1 LHTPHDTKQTCV
13 KRAFGHL
20 LHLIYNEFRVR
31 EYPTG
36 IARQKVFKGS
46 AILDKLAIYFLGDVQ
61 FRIND
66 GPPLPL
72 EAGKAS
78 ALLAYL
84 AVEAARPHA
93 RQTLAEL
100 LWPERRDADALG
112 ALRFALSNLRAL
124 LHDREAMQPFLLVD
138 RSTVQLNPQAA
149 VWVDVTM
156 FRQQATTC
164 EAAARDDAVPPLETL
179 RAALALYR
187 GPFLHG
193 FNLGDSLEFE
203 SWALRTRE
211 QLERQHL
218 RLLRLLGSAQEAAG
232 DYTQAVETYRAML
245 AAQPWDEDIH
255 CCVMRALAANGEHG
269 AALAQY
275 AACRRAL
282 SELGIEPGR
291 LTNELYQRLR
301 QESGAVDEPP
311 AAPFV
316 ARERELER
324 LATALE
330 RMLAGQGQV
339 AVLTG
344 EAGSGKTTLL
354 NVFARQALA
363 RHPALL
369 VVGGRCDAY
378 AGVGQPYQPFVESVQ
393 MLAGE
398 GETGAGAAP
407 SSPEDQARLRTATP
421 HIAQALVET
430 APALLARF
438 INYAA
443 LTQRAQ
449 QSAAD
454 FPASL
459 HTAILQHSAAAESPA
474 GLDTGQLFEEVT
486 RLFITLARQHPLVVL
501 LDDLQWI
508 DAGSA
513 ALLFHLARRLTHSRV
528 LLVAAYRPGEVHN
541 HAGAEPHPLLGI
553 VAELQRYGGDI
564 RVDLDQVDEQAFV
577 AAFLAQD
584 PLLQP
589 NRLDAAFRSA
599 LAQRTGGNPLF
610 TIELLR
616 SLQAHR
622 EIQRAA
628 DGSWESSP
636 TLNWAHMPERVEA
649 AIAGRIARL
658 PAQWRDWLTTA
669 SVEGESFTAEVVA
682 RAHGIDSAAL
692 LRDLSGPL
700 GMGRGARRLVQGE
713 GAREVGK
720 GDQVRRLSRYR
731 FRHILFQVYLYQQ
744 LDPVERAQ
752 RHAAVGKALEDLYGA
767 LPEERARRAAE
778 LARHFEI
785 GGLAEKAAAY
795 HLEAGR
801 QAIYLAAPPA
811 AVAHY
816 RRGLALLADV
826 PRSPARDRLEI
837 HLHLAL
843 GAPFLS
849 VNGWGGAERQAAI
862 QQALALLEEAGL
874 MRPKQPSETSL
885 PETGGDDVLA
895 ALYEQADW
903 LLSQGEFLSA
913 AQLGEH
919 ILALADEPVSL
930 ARVLAYRILGYSRM
944 FQGDFPGARQH
955 LENAL
960 AAYHALGRPDT
971 LPWIGGDLELVCRTA
986 LGFTLAVY
994 GYLDQ
999 AWAHISQA
1007 LARARRIKHKS
1018 TLGSTLILACEVA
1031 VLRGDMD
1038 ALRAL
1043 AGELLR
1049 VGETEGLQFFLAHGW
1064 AAAGYAQATQ
1074 TRPGTPQAAANL
1086 DLIRRGMRLWESTA
1100 THTGRGMWIVRLADA
1115 CLQAGDSAA
1124 GLTITSAILEKPDQ
1138 PGITIGLA
1146 QIYRLHGELLLQ
1158 QKMPDR
1164 RAAEICFTQALEI
1177 ARRQEAHTLELRA
1190 ALSLAKLW
1198 QSAQPAAARRLLEET
1213 CAWFTEGWE
1222 THDWQEAQALLRN
1235 GL

>member
-1 LHTPHDTKQTCV
+1 MSL
-13 KRAFGHL
+13 
-20 LHLIYNEFRVR
+20 
-31 EYPTG
+31 
-36 IARQKVFKGS
+36 AR
-46 AILDKLAIYFLGDVQ
+46 LAIYLLGDVH
-61 FRIND
+61 FRLND

-84 AVEAARPHA
+84 AVEAGRPHA

-100 LWPERRDADALG
+100 LWPERADADALG
-112 ALRFALSNLRAL
+112 ALRFVLSNLRAL
-124 LHDREAMQPFLLVD
+124 LHDREAAQPFLLVD
-138 RSTVQLNPQAA
+138 RSTVQLNPQAE
-149 VWVDVTM
+149 VWVDVTA
-156 FRQQATTC
+156 FRQQAAAW
-164 EAAARDDAVPPLETL
+164 EMAARADAVPALETL
-179 RAALALYR
+179 RATLALYR

-193 FNLGDSLEFE
+193 FNLGDSLDFE

-211 QLERQHL
+211 QLEREHL
-218 RLLRLLGSAQEAAG
+218 RLLHLLGSGQEAAS
-232 DYTQAVETYRAML
+232 DHTHAAETYRAIL
-245 AAQPWDEDIH
+245 AAQPWDEDAH
-255 CCVMRALAANGEHG
+255 RHLMRVLAANGEHG

-291 LTNELYQRLR
+291 LTNVLYQQLR
-301 QESGAVDEPP
+301 QESGAVDEPL

-339 AVLTG
+339 ALLTG

-378 AGVGQPYQPFVESVQ
+378 AGVGQPYQPFIECVQ
-393 MLAGE
+393 RLAGE
-398 GETGAGAAP
+398 WETGVEAAP
-407 SSPEDQARLRTATP
+407 GTPEDQARLRAATP
-421 HIAQALVET
+421 HIVQALVET

-438 INYAA
+438 INCAA
-443 LTQRAQ
+443 LAQRIHQ
-449 QSAAD
+449 QSVAD
-454 FPASL
+454 LPAML
-459 HTAILQHSAAAESPA
+459 WPAIAHHGADDSPA
-474 GLDTGQLFEEVT
+474 GLDTGRLFEEMT
-486 RLFITLARQHPLVVL
+486 RLLTTLARQHPLVVL

-508 DAGSA
+508 DTGSA

-541 HAGAEPHPLLGI
+541 HTGGNPHPLLGVI
-553 VAELQRYGGDI
+553 TELQRYGGDI
-564 RVDLDQVDEQAFV
+564 RIDLEQVDEQAFV

-584 PLLQP
+584 PLLTP
-589 NRLDAAFRSA
+589 NRLDAAFCSA

-616 SLQAHR
+616 SLQAHN
-622 EIQRAA
+622 EIRRAA
-628 DGSWESSP
+628 DGSWVRSP
-636 TLNWAHMPERVEA
+636 TLNWEHMPERVEA

-658 PAQWRDWLTTA
+658 PAEWRDWLSTA

-682 RAHGIDSAAL
+682 CVHGVDSAAL

-713 GAREVGK
+713 GAREIGA
-720 GDQVRRLSRYR
+720 GNQTRRLSRYR

-744 LDPVERAQ
+744 LDPVERAR
-752 RHAAVGKALEDLYGA
+752 RHAAVGTALEDLYGA
-767 LPEERARRAAE
+767 APEERARRAAE

-785 GGLAEKAAAY
+785 GGLPEKAAAY

-801 QAIYLAAPPA
+801 QAVYLAAPPA

-826 PRSPARDRLEI
+826 PRSPTRDRLEI

-849 VNGWGGAERQAAI
+849 TNGWGGAERQAAI
-862 QQALALLEEAGL
+862 QQALALLEETGRL
-874 MRPKQPSETSL
+874 HPQQPVGDLLRETS
-885 PETGGDDVLA
+885 GDVLI

-903 LLSQGEFLSA
+903 LLSQGEFLPA

-930 ARVLAYRILGYSRM
+930 ARVLAHRILGYSRL
-944 FQGDFPGARQH
+944 FRGDFRGARQY
-955 LENAL
+955 LETAL
-960 AAYHALGRPDT
+960 ALYDTLGRPAT
-971 LPWIGGDLELVCRTA
+971 LPLIGGDVEVVCRTA
-986 LGFTLAVY
+986 LGFALAVS

-999 AWAHISQA
+999 AWAQTSQA
-1007 LARARRIKHKS
+1007 LARARRIKPVS
-1018 TLGSTLILACEVA
+1018 ALGGALIFACEVA

-1038 ALRAL
+1038 TLRAL

-1049 VGETEGLQFFLAHGW
+1049 VGETSGLQFFLAYSW
-1064 AAAGYAQATQ
+1064 AAEGYAQAAQTQ
-1074 TRPGTPQAAANL
+1074 PGSPQAVANL
-1086 DLIRRGMRLWESTA
+1086 ELIRRGMRLWESTA
-1100 THTGRGMWIVRLADA
+1100 THTGRGMWIVRLAAA
-1115 CLQAGDSAA
+1115 CLQAGEIAA
-1124 GLTITSAILEKPDQ
+1124 GLAITSAILAAPEQ
-1138 PGITIGLA
+1138 PGIAIGLA

-1158 QKMPDR
+1158 QEPPAC
-1164 RAAEICFTQALEI
+1164 RAAEACFQRALEI
-1177 ARRQEAHTLELRA
+1177 ARQQEAHTLELRA
-1190 ALSLAKLW
+1190 AISLAKLW
-1198 QSAQPAAARRLLEET
+1198 RAEQPAAARRLLAET
-1213 CAWFTEGWE
+1213 CAWFTEGRD
-1222 THDWQEAQALLRN
+1222 TRDWQEAQALLRN